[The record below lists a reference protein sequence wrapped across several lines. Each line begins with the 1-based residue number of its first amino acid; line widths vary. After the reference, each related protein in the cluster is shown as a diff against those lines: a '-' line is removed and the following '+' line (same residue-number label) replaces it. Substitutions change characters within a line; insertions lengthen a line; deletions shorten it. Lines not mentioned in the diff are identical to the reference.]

1 MGGNETPEESASKQL
16 YEPSH
21 SLPPAEM
28 LQAWK
33 HWKLRP
39 SSNDK
44 QRAVVPNASVGQS
57 AVLPQDRVHIRS
69 PAAVTLKQSVP
80 PMQLSPLLQDA

>member
-1 MGGNETPEESASKQL
+1 MGGKETPDASESKQL
-16 YEPSH
+16 YAPSH

-33 HWKLRP
+33 HWKLLP
-39 SSNDK
+39 PSNDK

-57 AVLPQDRVHIRS
+57 AVLPQERVHMRS
-69 PAAVTLKQSVP
+69 PAPVTPKQSVP
-80 PMQLSPLLQDA
+80 PVQLSPALHEA

>member
-1 MGGNETPEESASKQL
+1 MGGKETLDASLSKQS
-16 YEPSH
+16 YAPSH

-39 SSNDK
+39 SSNER
-44 QRAVVPNASVGQS
+44 QRAFVPKASLGQS
-57 AVLPQDRVHIRS
+57 AVLPQERVHMRS
-69 PAAVTLKQSVP
+69 PAPVTEKQSVP
-80 PMQLSPLLQDA
+80 PVQL

>member
-1 MGGNETPEESASKQL
+1 MGGKETPDESASKQS
-16 YEPSH
+16 YAPSH

-39 SSNDK
+39 LSNER
-44 QRAVVPNASVGQS
+44 QRGSAPKASVGQS
-57 AVLPQDRVHIRS
+57 AVLLQLRVHMLS
-69 PAAVTLKQSVP
+69 PAAVMLKQSVP
-80 PMQLSPLLQDA
+80 PRQLRPPLQEA